1 MLHKVEQNTDW
12 KSRYQDVLRDLEER
26 EQVWVQS
33 EELLRKTIDSLS
45 NAGRGLDAR
54 LDKQLKVIEQLSREK
69 HGQKLSDAFAGSAR

>member
-1 MLHKVEQNTDW
+1 MQHNVEQNTDW
-12 KSRYQDVLRDLEER
+12 KSRYQDVLKDLEER
-26 EQVWVQS
+26 EQGWAQS

-69 HGQKLSDAFAGSAR
+69 HVQKFPDALAGSAR

>member
-1 MLHKVEQNTDW
+1 MQHKVEQNTDW
-12 KSRYQDVLRDLEER
+12 KSRYQDVLKDLEER
-26 EQVWVQS
+26 ELGWAQS

-69 HGQKLSDAFAGSAR
+69 HDQKLSDALAGSAR